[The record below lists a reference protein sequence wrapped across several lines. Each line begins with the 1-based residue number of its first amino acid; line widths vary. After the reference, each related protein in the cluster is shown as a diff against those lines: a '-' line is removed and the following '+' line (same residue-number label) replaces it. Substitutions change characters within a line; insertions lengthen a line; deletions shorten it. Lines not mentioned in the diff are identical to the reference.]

1 MKAPLL
7 TVPYLVYAL
16 MLPLGAHEH
25 DEHEHCEHE
34 HEHEHEHCDCEHEHE
49 HGDHEH
55 CDHDHDSVVVK
66 VDGHSR
72 HILAI
77 RTEAVP
83 AAGQRL
89 VYSVFGTLTVPQHAL
104 RTYALPSAGRV
115 TLHVKSAQAVHK
127 GDLLYT
133 LASPQVADAVA
144 ERDRAD
150 AAAERCSAEIAAME
164 QRVKRLN
171 DVGTRNSDLE
181 EQLLFKQAELRQLKQ
196 DSDSACAR
204 LAMLCQGAELAQE
217 DGMGVLNVR
226 AAADGT
232 VRNVGFTQGGWGEQG
247 ASVISM
253 ADTAALEVAAPLHA
267 ASVPEIGSVRSP
279 LSDDG
284 TWRLDEQVD
293 PATQTRTLY
302 FTPAHLPEGAR
313 AGQLCR
319 LDIYNGALDD
329 DDIVTIPDSAIVK
342 VGADDLVFV
351 EVAEGSYAA
360 VKVHAGESRYGMTPV
375 EGLVPGQKMVV
386 KGGHEL
392 RNLLPAE
399 GAAKKAGHFHADG
412 HFHEGE
418 D

>member
-1 MKAPLL
+1 M
-7 TVPYLVYAL
+7 
-16 MLPLGAHEH
+16 
-25 DEHEHCEHE
+25 
-34 HEHEHEHCDCEHEHE
+34 
-49 HGDHEH
+49 
-55 CDHDHDSVVVK
+55 VVK
-66 VDGHSR
+66 ADEHSR

-77 RTEAVP
+77 QTEAVP

-89 VYSVFGTLTVPQHAL
+89 VYSVYGTLTVPQHAL

-133 LASPQVADAVA
+133 LESPQVADAVA
-144 ERDRAD
+144 ERDRAN
-150 AAAERCSAEIAAME
+150 AAAQRCSAEIAAME

-181 EQLLFKQAELRQLKQ
+181 EQLIFKRAELRQLTQ
-196 DSDSACAR
+196 DAASAAAR
-204 LAMLCQGAELAQE
+204 LAMLCLGAEQGQE
-217 DGMGVLNVR
+217 SGALCVR
-226 AAADGT
+226 AAEDGT

-247 ASVISM
+247 TAVVTM

-267 ASVPEIGSVRSP
+267 ASVPEIGTVRST
-279 LSDDG
+279 LSEEG

-302 FTPAHLPEGAR
+302 FTPAHLPQGAR

-351 EVAEGSYAA
+351 EVEEGTYAA
-360 VKVHAGESRYGMTPV
+360 VKVHAGESRFGMTPV
-375 EGLVPGQKMVV
+375 EGLATGQKMVV

-392 RNLLPAE
+392 RNLLPAD

>member
-1 MKAPLL
+1 MKTSFL
-7 TVPYLVYAL
+7 TVPYLLYAL

-25 DEHEHCEHE
+25 DGHEHCEHE
-34 HEHEHEHCDCEHEHE
+34 HDHEHEHCDHEHEHEHCDHDHEHE
-49 HGDHEH
+49 
-55 CDHDHDSVVVK
+55 SVVVK
-66 VDGHSR
+66 ADEHSR

-77 RTEAVP
+77 QTESVP

-89 VYSVFGTLTVPQHAL
+89 VYSVYGTLTVPQHAL

-115 TLHVKSAQAVHK
+115 TLHVKSAQAVRK

-133 LASPQVADAVA
+133 LESPQVADAVA

-181 EQLLFKQAELRQLKQ
+181 EQLLFKRAELRQLTQ
-196 DSDSACAR
+196 DAASASAR
-204 LAMLCQGAELAQE
+204 LSMLCLGAELAQE
-217 DGMGVLNVR
+217 NGALSVR
-226 AAADGT
+226 AAADGI

-247 ASVISM
+247 TAVVTM

-267 ASVPEIGSVRSP
+267 ASVPEIGTVRSP
-279 LSDDG
+279 LSDEG

-302 FTPAHLPEGAR
+302 FTPAHLPQGAR

-319 LDIYNGALDD
+319 LDIFNGTLDD

-351 EVAEGSYAA
+351 EVAEGTYAA
-360 VKVHAGESRYGMTPV
+360 VKVHAGESRFGMTPV
-375 EGLVPGQKMVV
+375 EGLAPGQRMVV

-392 RNLLPAE
+392 RNLLPAD

>member
-1 MKAPLL
+1 MKTTFL
-7 TVPYLVYAL
+7 TVPYLLYAL
-16 MLPLGAHEH
+16 MLPLGAQEH
-25 DEHEHCEHE
+25 DEHEHCDHD
-34 HEHEHEHCDCEHEHE
+34 HEHEHEHCDHDHE
-49 HGDHEH
+49 HEH

-66 VDGHSR
+66 ADEHSR

-77 RTEAVP
+77 QTEGVP

-89 VYSVFGTLTVPQHAL
+89 VYSVYGTLTVPQHAL

-133 LASPQVADAVA
+133 LESPQVADAVA
-144 ERDRAD
+144 ERDRAN

-181 EQLLFKQAELRQLKQ
+181 EQLLFKRAELRQLTR
-196 DSDSACAR
+196 DAASASAR
-204 LAMLCQGAELAQE
+204 LSMLCLGAEPGQE
-217 DGMGVLNVR
+217 NGVLCVR

-247 ASVISM
+247 AAVVTM
-253 ADTAALEVAAPLHA
+253 ADTAALEVAALLHA
-267 ASVPEIGSVRSP
+267 ASVPEIGTVRSP
-279 LSDDG
+279 LSDEG

-302 FTPAHLPEGAR
+302 FTPAKLPQGAR

-319 LDIYNGALDD
+319 LDIYNGAHDD
-329 DDIVTIPDSAIVK
+329 DDIVTIPESAIVK

-351 EVAEGSYAA
+351 EVEEGTYAA

-375 EGLVPGQKMVV
+375 EGLAPGQRMVV

-392 RNLLPAE
+392 RNLLPAD

>member
-16 MLPLGAHEH
+16 MLPIGAHEH
-25 DEHEHCEHE
+25 DEHQHC
-34 HEHEHEHCDCEHEHE
+34 EHEHEHCDCEHEHE
-49 HGDHEH
+49 HGEHEH

-66 VDGHSR
+66 ADEHSR

-77 RTEAVP
+77 QTEAVP

-89 VYSVFGTLTVPQHAL
+89 VYSVYGTLNVPQHAL

-133 LASPQVADAVA
+133 LESPQVADAVA
-144 ERDRAD
+144 ERDRAN

-181 EQLLFKQAELRQLKQ
+181 EQLLFKRAELRQLTQ
-196 DSDSACAR
+196 DAASASAR
-204 LAMLCQGAELAQE
+204 LSMLCLGAELAQE
-217 DGMGVLNVR
+217 NGALCVR
-226 AAADGT
+226 AAEDGT

-267 ASVPEIGSVRSP
+267 ASVPEIGTVRSP
-279 LSDDG
+279 LSDEG

-302 FTPAHLPEGAR
+302 FTPAHLPQGAR

-351 EVAEGSYAA
+351 EVAEGTYAA
-360 VKVHAGESRYGMTPV
+360 VKVHAGESRFGMTPV
-375 EGLVPGQKMVV
+375 EGLAPGQRMVV

-392 RNLLPAE
+392 RNLLPAD

>member
-1 MKAPLL
+1 L
-7 TVPYLVYAL
+7 
-16 MLPLGAHEH
+16 E
-25 DEHEHCEHE
+25 
-34 HEHEHEHCDCEHEHE
+34 
-49 HGDHEH
+49 
-55 CDHDHDSVVVK
+55 
-66 VDGHSR
+66 
-72 HILAI
+72 
-77 RTEAVP
+77 
-83 AAGQRL
+83 
-89 VYSVFGTLTVPQHAL
+89 
-104 RTYALPSAGRV
+104 
-115 TLHVKSAQAVHK
+115 
-127 GDLLYT
+127 
-133 LASPQVADAVA
+133 SPQVADAVA

-181 EQLLFKQAELRQLKQ
+181 EQLLFKRAELRQLTQ
-196 DSDSACAR
+196 DAASASSR
-204 LAMLCQGAELAQE
+204 LSMLCLGAELAPE
-217 DGMGVLNVR
+217 LGAGAIRVR
-226 AAADGT
+226 AAEDGT

-247 ASVISM
+247 TAVVTM

-267 ASVPEIGSVRSP
+267 ASVPEIGVVRSP
-279 LSDDG
+279 LSDGG

-302 FTPAHLPEGAR
+302 FTPAKLPQGAR

-319 LDIYNGALDD
+319 LDIFNGTLDD

-342 VGADDLVFV
+342 VGADDIVFV
-351 EVAEGSYAA
+351 EVAEGTYAA
-360 VKVHAGESRYGMTPV
+360 VKVHAGESRFGMTPV
-375 EGLVPGQKMVV
+375 EGLAPGQRMVV

-392 RNLLPAE
+392 RNLLPAD

>member
-49 HGDHEH
+49 HGEHEH

-66 VDGHSR
+66 ADEHSR

-77 RTEAVP
+77 QTEAVP

-89 VYSVFGTLTVPQHAL
+89 VYSVYGTLNVPRHAL

-115 TLHVKSAQAVHK
+115 TLHVKSAQAVRK

-133 LASPQVADAVA
+133 LESPQVADAVA

-150 AAAERCSAEIAAME
+150 AATERCSAEIAAME

-181 EQLLFKQAELRQLKQ
+181 EQLLFKRAELRQLTQ
-196 DSDSACAR
+196 DAASASAR
-204 LAMLCQGAELAQE
+204 LSMLCLGAELAQE
-217 DGMGVLNVR
+217 NGALCVR
-226 AAADGT
+226 AAEDGT

-247 ASVISM
+247 TAVVTM

-267 ASVPEIGSVRSP
+267 ASVPEIGTVRSP
-279 LSDDG
+279 LSDEG

-302 FTPAHLPEGAR
+302 FTPAHLPQGAR

-351 EVAEGSYAA
+351 EVAEGTYAA
-360 VKVHAGESRYGMTPV
+360 VKVHAGESRFGMTPV
-375 EGLVPGQKMVV
+375 EGLAPGQRMVV

-392 RNLLPAE
+392 RNLLPAD

>member
-1 MKAPLL
+1 MKTTFL
-7 TVPYLVYAL
+7 TVPYLLYAL

-25 DEHEHCEHE
+25 DEHEHCDHDHE
-34 HEHEHEHCDCEHEHE
+34 HE
-49 HGDHEH
+49 HEH

-66 VDGHSR
+66 ADEHSR

-77 RTEAVP
+77 QTESVP

-89 VYSVFGTLTVPQHAL
+89 VYSVYGTLTVPQHAL
-104 RTYALPSAGRV
+104 STYALPSAGRV
-115 TLHVKSAQAVHK
+115 TLHVKSAQAVRK

-133 LASPQVADAVA
+133 LESPQVADAVA

-181 EQLLFKQAELRQLKQ
+181 EQLLFKRAELRQLMQ
-196 DSDSACAR
+196 DAASASSR
-204 LAMLCQGAELAQE
+204 LSMLCRGAEPGQE
-217 DGMGVLNVR
+217 NGVLCVR
-226 AAADGT
+226 ATADGT

-247 ASVISM
+247 TAVVTM
-253 ADTAALEVAAPLHA
+253 ADTAVLEVAAPLHA

-279 LSDDG
+279 LSDGG

-302 FTPAHLPEGAR
+302 FTLAKLPQGAR

-342 VGADDLVFV
+342 VGADDIVFV
-351 EVAEGSYAA
+351 EVEEGTYAA
-360 VKVHAGESRYGMTPV
+360 VKVHAGESRFGMTPV
-375 EGLVPGQKMVV
+375 EGLAPGQKMVV

-392 RNLLPAE
+392 RNLLPAD

>member
-34 HEHEHEHCDCEHEHE
+34 HGHEHEHCDCEHEHE
-49 HGDHEH
+49 H

-66 VDGHSR
+66 ADEHSR

-77 RTEAVP
+77 QTEVVP

-89 VYSVFGTLTVPQHAL
+89 VYSVYGTLNVPRHAL

-115 TLHVKSAQAVHK
+115 TLHVKSAQSVRK

-133 LASPQVADAVA
+133 LESPQVADAVA
-144 ERDRAD
+144 DRDRAD

-181 EQLLFKQAELRQLKQ
+181 EQLLFKRAELRQLTQ
-196 DSDSACAR
+196 DAASASAR
-204 LAMLCQGAELAQE
+204 LSMLCLGAELAQE
-217 DGMGVLNVR
+217 NGALCVR
-226 AAADGT
+226 AAEDGT

-247 ASVISM
+247 SSVISM

-267 ASVPEIGSVRSP
+267 ASVPEIGAVRSP
-279 LSDDG
+279 LSDEG

-293 PATQTRTLY
+293 PVTQTRTLY
-302 FTPAHLPEGAR
+302 FTPAHLPQGAR

-342 VGADDLVFV
+342 VGADDIVFV
-351 EVAEGSYAA
+351 EVAEGTYAA
-360 VKVHAGESRYGMTPV
+360 VKVHAGESRFGMTPV
-375 EGLVPGQKMVV
+375 EGLAPGQRMVV

-392 RNLLPAE
+392 RNLLPAD

>member
-49 HGDHEH
+49 HGEHEH
-55 CDHDHDSVVVK
+55 CDHDHESVVVK
-66 VDGHSR
+66 ADEHSR

-77 RTEAVP
+77 QTEAVP

-89 VYSVFGTLTVPQHAL
+89 VYSVYGTLNVPRHAL

-133 LASPQVADAVA
+133 LESPQVADAVA

-150 AAAERCSAEIAAME
+150 AATQRCSAEIAAME

-181 EQLLFKQAELRQLKQ
+181 EQLLFKRAELRQLTQ
-196 DSDSACAR
+196 DAASASAR
-204 LAMLCQGAELAQE
+204 LSMLCLDAELAQE
-217 DGMGVLNVR
+217 NGALCVR
-226 AAADGT
+226 AAEDGT

-247 ASVISM
+247 SSVITM

-267 ASVPEIGSVRSP
+267 ASVPEIGTVRSP
-279 LSDDG
+279 LSEEG

-302 FTPAHLPEGAR
+302 FTPAKLPQGAR

-342 VGADDLVFV
+342 VGADDIVFV
-351 EVAEGSYAA
+351 EVAEGTYAA
-360 VKVHAGESRYGMTPV
+360 VKVHAGESRYGMTSV
-375 EGLVPGQKMVV
+375 EGLAPGQRMVV

-392 RNLLPAE
+392 RNLLPAD

-418 D
+418 DH

>member
-1 MKAPLL
+1 MKTTFL
-7 TVPYLVYAL
+7 TVPYLLYAL

-25 DEHEHCEHE
+25 DEHEHCEHD
-34 HEHEHEHCDCEHEHE
+34 HEHEHCEHDHEHE
-49 HGDHEH
+49 HCEH
-55 CDHDHDSVVVK
+55 DHDHDSVVVK
-66 VDGHSR
+66 ADEHSR

-77 RTEAVP
+77 QTEAVP

-89 VYSVFGTLTVPQHAL
+89 VYSVYGTLTVPQHAL

-115 TLHVKSAQAVHK
+115 TLHVKSAQAVRK

-133 LASPQVADAVA
+133 LESPQVADAVA
-144 ERDRAD
+144 ERDRAN

-181 EQLLFKQAELRQLKQ
+181 EQLLFKRAELCQLTQ
-196 DSDSACAR
+196 DAASASAR
-204 LAMLCQGAELAQE
+204 LSMLCLGAEPAQE
-217 DGMGVLNVR
+217 NGALCVR
-226 AAADGT
+226 AAEDGT

-247 ASVISM
+247 TAVVTM

-267 ASVPEIGSVRSP
+267 ASVPEIGTVRSP
-279 LSDDG
+279 LADEG

-293 PATQTRTLY
+293 PTTQTRTLY
-302 FTPAHLPEGAR
+302 FTPAQLPEGAR

-319 LDIYNGALDD
+319 LDIYNGALED

-351 EVAEGSYAA
+351 EVAEGTYAA
-360 VKVHAGESRYGMTPV
+360 VKVHAGESRFGMTPV
-375 EGLVPGQKMVV
+375 EGLAPGQRMVV

-392 RNLLPAE
+392 RNLLPAD

>member
-1 MKAPLL
+1 MKTSFL
-7 TVPYLVYAL
+7 TVPYLLYAL
-16 MLPLGAHEH
+16 MLPLGAHDH

-34 HEHEHEHCDCEHEHE
+34 HDHEHEHE
-49 HGDHEH
+49 HEH

-66 VDGHSR
+66 ADEHSR

-77 RTEAVP
+77 QTEAVP

-89 VYSVFGTLTVPQHAL
+89 VYSVYGTLTVPQHAL

-115 TLHVKSAQAVHK
+115 TLHVKSAQAVRK

-133 LASPQVADAVA
+133 LESPQVADAVA
-144 ERDRAD
+144 ERDRAN

-181 EQLLFKQAELRQLKQ
+181 EQLLFKRAELRQLTQ
-196 DSDSACAR
+196 DAASASAR
-204 LAMLCQGAELAQE
+204 LSMLCLGAEQGQE
-217 DGMGVLNVR
+217 NGALCVR
-226 AAADGT
+226 AAEDGT

-247 ASVISM
+247 TAVVTM

-279 LSDDG
+279 LSDEG

-302 FTPAHLPEGAR
+302 FTPAQLPEGAR

-319 LDIYNGALDD
+319 LDIYNGTLDD

-351 EVAEGSYAA
+351 EVEEGTYAA
-360 VKVHAGESRYGMTPV
+360 VKVHAGESRFGMTPV
-375 EGLVPGQKMVV
+375 EGLAPGQKMVV

-392 RNLLPAE
+392 RNLLPAD

>member
-1 MKAPLL
+1 MKATYL
-7 TVPYLVYAL
+7 TIPYLLYAL

-34 HEHEHEHCDCEHEHE
+34 HEHEHCDHDHDHE
-49 HGDHEH
+49 HEH
-55 CDHDHDSVVVK
+55 CDHEHDSVVVK
-66 VDGHSR
+66 ADAHSR
-72 HILAI
+72 HILALQ
-77 RTEAVP
+77 TEPVP
-83 AAGQRL
+83 AAGQNL
-89 VYSVFGTLTVPQHAL
+89 VHSVYGTLTVPQHAL

-133 LASPQVADAVA
+133 LESPQVADAVA
-144 ERDRAD
+144 ERNRAN

-181 EQLLFKQAELRQLKQ
+181 EQLLFKRAELRQLTQ
-196 DSDSACAR
+196 DAASASAR
-204 LAMLCQGAELAQE
+204 LSMLCLGAELAQE
-217 DGMGVLNVR
+217 NGALSVR

-232 VRNVGFTQGGWGEQG
+232 VRNVGFTQGSWGEQG
-247 ASVISM
+247 AAVVTM
-253 ADTAALEVAAPLHA
+253 ADSPVMEVVARLHA
-267 ASVPEIGSVRSP
+267 ASLPNIGTVRSN
-279 LSDDG
+279 LAQEG
-284 TWRLDEQVD
+284 TWRLDDQVD
-293 PATQTRTLY
+293 TATQTRTLY
-302 FTPAHLPEGAR
+302 FTPASLPSDAR

-319 LDIYNGALDD
+319 LDIYSGTAEDEH
-329 DDIVTIPDSAIVK
+329 IVNVPDSAIVK
-342 VGADDLVFV
+342 VGMDDIVFV
-351 EVAEGSYAA
+351 EVAEGTYAA
-360 VKVHAGESRYGMTPV
+360 VKVHAGESRCGMTPV
-375 EGLVPGQKMVV
+375 EGLAPGQKMVV

-418 D
+418 DH

>member
-1 MKAPLL
+1 MKTSFL
-7 TVPYLVYAL
+7 TVPYLLYAL

-25 DEHEHCEHE
+25 DEHEHCEHD
-34 HEHEHEHCDCEHEHE
+34 HE
-49 HGDHEH
+49 HEH

-66 VDGHSR
+66 ADEHSR

-77 RTEAVP
+77 QTEAVP

-89 VYSVFGTLTVPQHAL
+89 VYSVYGTLTVPQHAL

-115 TLHVKSAQAVHK
+115 TLHVKSAQAVRK

-133 LASPQVADAVA
+133 LESPQVADAVA
-144 ERDRAD
+144 ERDRAN

-181 EQLLFKQAELRQLKQ
+181 EQLLFKRAELRQLMQ
-196 DSDSACAR
+196 DAASASAR
-204 LAMLCQGAELAQE
+204 LAMLCRGAEPGQE
-217 DGMGVLNVR
+217 SGVLCVR
-226 AAADGT
+226 AAEEGT

-247 ASVISM
+247 AAVVTM

-267 ASVPEIGSVRSP
+267 ASVPDIGTVRSP
-279 LSDDG
+279 LSEEG

-302 FTPAHLPEGAR
+302 FTPAKLPQGAR

-342 VGADDLVFV
+342 VRADDMVFV
-351 EVAEGSYAA
+351 EVAEGTYAA
-360 VKVHAGESRYGMTPV
+360 VKVHAGESRFGMTPV
-375 EGLVPGQKMVV
+375 EGLAPGQRMVV

>member
-1 MKAPLL
+1 MKATFL
-7 TVPYLVYAL
+7 TVPYLLYAL

-25 DEHEHCEHE
+25 DEHEHCEHD
-34 HEHEHEHCDCEHEHE
+34 HEHEHEHCDH
-49 HGDHEH
+49 
-55 CDHDHDSVVVK
+55 DHDHDHDNDSVVVK
-66 VDGHSR
+66 ADEHSR

-77 RTEAVP
+77 QTEAVP

-89 VYSVFGTLTVPQHAL
+89 VYSVYGTLSVPRHAL

-115 TLHVKSAQAVHK
+115 TLHVKSAQAVRK

-133 LASPQVADAVA
+133 LESPQVADAVA
-144 ERDRAD
+144 ERDRAN

-181 EQLLFKQAELRQLKQ
+181 EQLLFKRAELRQLTQ
-196 DSDSACAR
+196 DAASASAR
-204 LAMLCQGAELAQE
+204 LSMLCLGAELAQE
-217 DGMGVLNVR
+217 NGALCVR
-226 AAADGT
+226 AAEDGT

-247 ASVISM
+247 TAVVTM

-267 ASVPEIGSVRSP
+267 ASVPEIGTVRSP
-279 LSDDG
+279 LSDGG

-302 FTPAHLPEGAR
+302 FTPAKLPQGAR
-313 AGQLCR
+313 DGQLCR
-319 LDIYNGALDD
+319 LDIYNGTLDD

-342 VGADDLVFV
+342 VGADDIVFV
-351 EVAEGSYAA
+351 EVAEGTYAA
-360 VKVHAGESRYGMTPV
+360 VKVHAGESRFGMTPV
-375 EGLVPGQKMVV
+375 EGLAPGQKMVV

-392 RNLLPAE
+392 RNLLPAD

>member
-1 MKAPLL
+1 MKTSFL
-7 TVPYLVYAL
+7 TVPYLLYAL

-34 HEHEHEHCDCEHEHE
+34 HEHEHCEHDHEHE
-49 HGDHEH
+49 HCDH
-55 CDHDHDSVVVK
+55 DHDHDSVVVK
-66 VDGHSR
+66 ADEHSR

-77 RTEAVP
+77 QTETVP

-89 VYSVFGTLTVPQHAL
+89 VYSVYGTLTVPQHAL

-115 TLHVKSAQAVHK
+115 TMHVKSAQAVHK

-133 LASPQVADAVA
+133 LESPRVADAVA
-144 ERDRAD
+144 ERDRAN
-150 AAAERCSAEIAAME
+150 AAAQRCSAEIAAME

-181 EQLLFKQAELRQLKQ
+181 EQLLFKRAELRQLTQ
-196 DSDSACAR
+196 DAASASAR
-204 LAMLCQGAELAQE
+204 LAMLCRGAEPAQE
-217 DGMGVLNVR
+217 NGVLCVR
-226 AAADGT
+226 ATEDGT

-247 ASVISM
+247 AAVVTM

-267 ASVPEIGSVRSP
+267 ASVPEIGTVRST
-279 LSDDG
+279 LSEEG

-302 FTPAHLPEGAR
+302 FTPAKLPQGAR

-351 EVAEGSYAA
+351 EVEEGTYAA
-360 VKVHAGESRYGMTPV
+360 VKVHAGESRFGMTPV
-375 EGLVPGQKMVV
+375 EGLAPGQRMVV

-392 RNLLPAE
+392 RNLLPAD

>member
-16 MLPLGAHEH
+16 MLPLGAQEH
-25 DEHEHCEHE
+25 DEHEHCEHD
-34 HEHEHEHCDCEHEHE
+34 HEHEHCDCEH
-49 HGDHEH
+49 DHEH

-66 VDGHSR
+66 ADEHSR

-77 RTEAVP
+77 QTEAVP

-89 VYSVFGTLTVPQHAL
+89 VYSVYGTLNVPRHAL

-133 LASPQVADAVA
+133 LESPRVADAVA
-144 ERDRAD
+144 DRDRAD

-181 EQLLFKQAELRQLKQ
+181 EQLLFKRAELRQLTQ
-196 DSDSACAR
+196 DAASASAR
-204 LAMLCQGAELAQE
+204 LSMLCLGAELAQE
-217 DGMGVLNVR
+217 NGALCVR
-226 AAADGT
+226 ATEDGT

-267 ASVPEIGSVRSP
+267 ASVPEIGTVRSP
-279 LSDDG
+279 LSDEG

-302 FTPAHLPEGAR
+302 FTPAKLPQGAR
-313 AGQLCR
+313 TGQLCR

-351 EVAEGSYAA
+351 EVAEGTYAA
-360 VKVHAGESRYGMTPV
+360 VKVHAGESRFGMTPV
-375 EGLVPGQKMVV
+375 EGLAPGQRMVV

-392 RNLLPAE
+392 RNLLPAD